1 MAKAIKTNV
10 LRHLDALKIP
20 YETREYTVDDDNFDG
35 KLVAEKVDL
44 PAEMIYKTLV
54 LVGDTLP
61 HLVCVIPVELE
72 LDLKAVARA
81 AGCKSVHMLPQ
92 KDLLPLTGYLR
103 GELGMRGM
111 CITDFSGS
119 SQYMDLVDGLIA
131 GSDIWDSPMPKIHTT
146 KAANYEND
154 AYIVTQMRN
163 AMHHILYTVVNS
175 NAMNGWSST
184 DTLKTVTPWW
194 QTAIYALIA
203 VMAVLTILCAW
214 QLSKAKKGMVDTA
227 PAADQK

>member
-44 PAEMIYKTLV
+44 PAEVIYKTLV

-103 GELGMRGM
+103 GGCSPIGMKKQFPTFADATIADGETV
-111 CITDFSGS
+111 CFSGGR
-119 SQYMDLVDGLIA
+119 VGLQIE
-131 GSDIWDSPMPKIHTT
+131 TT
-146 KAANYEND
+146 
-154 AYIVTQMRN
+154 
-163 AMHHILYTVVNS
+163 L
-175 NAMNGWSST
+175 
-184 DTLKTVTPWW
+184 
-194 QTAIYALIA
+194 
-203 VMAVLTILCAW
+203 AVLQSVVPVTL
-214 QLSKAKKGMVDTA
+214 
-227 PAADQK
+227 ADLTV

>member
-103 GELGMRGM
+103 GGCSPIGMKKLYPTFIDESAQLFDAICVSAGKIGAQVELAPDALCGLVSAKYAEL
-111 CITDFSGS
+111 TD
-119 SQYMDLVDGLIA
+119 
-131 GSDIWDSPMPKIHTT
+131 
-146 KAANYEND
+146 
-154 AYIVTQMRN
+154 
-163 AMHHILYTVVNS
+163 
-175 NAMNGWSST
+175 
-184 DTLKTVTPWW
+184 
-194 QTAIYALIA
+194 
-203 VMAVLTILCAW
+203 
-214 QLSKAKKGMVDTA
+214 
-227 PAADQK
+227 